1 MVPLYRTVLLCTVLP
16 RYYRFS
22 AALCMMGATVG
33 VASQYFGDPI
43 RWGYCHL
50 ENRLDICLV

>member
-1 MVPLYRTVLLCTVLP
+1 MVPLYCTVLHCTVLP

-43 RWGYCHL
+43 RW
-50 ENRLDICLV
+50 DIVTSRGGQISV